1 MTQVFD
7 EYRDNY
13 GDVVQGSID
22 FSGLEHAFFMRAK
35 QRVFLDIL
43 KRHHTSKNLSAMNY
57 LDVGCG
63 VGAFLPYVQ
72 DWFNS
77 THGCDISQQSIA
89 KASELNTHAQFTAY
103 DGDVLPYDDA
113 SFDVLTTVCV
123 VHHLPPKQWPG
134 YFTEL
139 HRVLKPGGLACV
151 IEHNPLNPLTRLA
164 VARCEFDND
173 AVLLTQW
180 KSASLFNLAGF
191 EHLGTENFLFL
202 PFEHKLAIGFEKM
215 IAKIPLGAQYVSF
228 ARA

>member
-35 QRVFLDIL
+35 QRVFFDIL
-43 KRHHTSKNLSAMNY
+43 KRHHTKTDAAAMDY

-72 DWFNS
+72 DRFNS
-77 THGCDISQQSIA
+77 TRGCDISKQSIA
-89 KASELNTHAQFTAY
+89 KATEMNAQAHFTVY
-103 DGDVLPYDDA
+103 DGHVLPYDDA

-123 VHHLPPKQWPG
+123 VHHVPPKQWPA
-134 YFTEL
+134 YFAEL
-139 HRVLKPGGLACV
+139 RRVLKPGGLACV

-164 VARCEFDND
+164 VARCAFDED
-173 AVLLTQW
+173 AVLLSQW
-180 KSASLFNLAGF
+180 KTAKLFKQAQF
-191 EHLGTENFLFL
+191 EHVGTENFLFL
-202 PFEHKLAIGFEKM
+202 PFEHKLARGIEKV
-215 IAKIPLGAQYVSF
+215 ISRLPFGAQYVSF